1 MGTGCSACTKFTRDE
16 DHWERVDGS
25 IFILSALSKVFT
37 GNKEIVKLL
46 GMLHFILFRLKWVS
60 WGASD
65 HMQNSAFGILK
76 IFCLYYKI
84 KLYFHRRIN

>member
-1 MGTGCSACTKFTRDE
+1 MPARKSTLVLESIDRRNFAIFQNRRKAKKDQAPMGTGCSACTKFTRDE

-46 GMLHFILFRLKWVS
+46 GK
-60 WGASD
+60 
-65 HMQNSAFGILK
+65 
-76 IFCLYYKI
+76 
-84 KLYFHRRIN
+84 

>member
-46 GMLHFILFRLKWVS
+46 GMSYFLVLSGLRVGFSADIHF
-60 WGASD
+60 
-65 HMQNSAFGILK
+65 
-76 IFCLYYKI
+76 
-84 KLYFHRRIN
+84 RI